1 MDDTMKGSV
10 QLLAS
15 GAATAAPFK
24 RLKDIFKRTQPPSSV
39 SYVKLL
45 DLLEQVLEN
54 EDERVR
60 PRDAAGRPG
69 GILCLFPDIPTV
81 IIPDLH
87 ARLDFFLST
96 MLSPLVG
103 GKTVLESL
111 SLRELQVVCVG
122 DAFHAEGR
130 RAARWQ
136 HALAEFQTG
145 YEKHRHM
152 DDEMRESLGVMEMV
166 MEMKKTFPLHFHF
179 LKGNHENISNEN
191 GGGNFPFRKY
201 AYEGAMVLDYVK
213 RFYGEDF
220 LRAYYNYEKSLP
232 LLAIGGNFL
241 VSHAEPKKFYD
252 TESVLN
258 YHSRPAVVVGLTWT
272 DNDEAEKAS
281 VRKMIEHYLP
291 EDVWGEARYF
301 GGHRPV
307 SDRYLARAEGRYL
320 QIHNP
325 QKFQVALVAAQGT
338 IDGETVVVEIDNI
351 ARLFA

>member
-1 MDDTMKGSV
+1 MDDAMQGSR
-10 QLLAS
+10 QLLGN
-15 GAATAAPFK
+15 GAAAAAPLK
-24 RLKDIFKRTQPPSSV
+24 RLIEIYKRTQPPSSE
-39 SYVKLL
+39 SYLRLL

-81 IIPDLH
+81 IVPDLH
-87 ARLDFFLST
+87 ARLDFFLSV
-96 MLSPLVG
+96 MLAPLAG
-103 GKTVLESL
+103 GRTTLEAVSR
-111 SLRELQVVCVG
+111 RELQVVCLG

-136 HALAEFQTG
+136 QALAEFQSG
-145 YEKHRHM
+145 FEKHRHM

-179 LKGNHENISNEN
+179 LKGNHENIANEN

-201 AYEGAMVLDYVK
+201 AYEGAMVLDYVR
-213 RFYGEDF
+213 RFYGEEF

-232 LLAIGGNFL
+232 LLAIGDGFL
-241 VSHAEPKKFYD
+241 ISHAEPRKFYD

-258 YHSRPAVVVGLTWT
+258 YHSRSAVVAGLTWT
-272 DNDEAEKAS
+272 DNDEADRSS

-291 EDVWGEARYF
+291 EEAWERARYF

-307 SDRYLARAEGRYL
+307 SDRYLTRADGRYV

-325 QKFQVALVAAQGT
+325 QRFQVAYLAPLEA
-338 IDGETVVVEIDNI
+338 INEETCVVEIENI
-351 ARLFA
+351 ARRL